1 MPLAQTPSAVRGF
14 AFGLGA
20 FGLWAI
26 HDVVIKSL
34 GPVMPVWQMMF
45 FLNLFWLPC
54 IVVLLIIDT
63 EPGSLRPVNPRLLML
78 RSVLS
83 ICVSLPI
90 FFAFTQLK
98 LAETYSILFSTPLW
112 ITALSMPLLGER
124 VGPRRWAAVIVGFIG
139 VLIVLRPGLSPIA
152 IGHVSAMIGAFF
164 AAVVFLIMRRLGRDE
179 RTGVLMLYPVLTN
192 LLILP
197 FFLIFLG
204 FEPMTLP
211 NLGAT
216 ALMAFLGFAGTVCII
231 TAYRYADAAMVA
243 PSQYSQILWA
253 TGFGILLFGETPG
266 WNVALGGLII
276 VGSGAYIT
284 WREHQLSKRP

>member
-1 MPLAQTPSAVRGF
+1 MPTIYTPSAVKGF

-54 IVVLLIIDT
+54 IVVLLIFDS
-63 EPGSLRPVNPRLLML
+63 EPGSLRPVHPKLLML

-98 LAETYSILFSTPLW
+98 LAETYSILFTTPLW
-112 ITALSMPLLGER
+112 ITALSVPLLGER
-124 VGPRRWAAVIVGFIG
+124 VGPRRWAAVIVGFVG
-139 VLIVLRPGLSPIA
+139 VLIVLRPGLSPMS
-152 IGHVSAMIGAFF
+152 IGHLSAMVGAFF
-164 AAVVFLIMRRLGRDE
+164 AALVFLIMRRLGRDE

-192 LLILP
+192 LVILP
-197 FFLIFLG
+197 FFLAGLG
-204 FEPMTLP
+204 FNPMTLEH
-211 NLGAT
+211 LGAT

-231 TAYRYADAAMVA
+231 TAYKYADAAMVA

-253 TGFGILLFGETPG
+253 TAFGALLFGELPG
-266 WNVALGGLII
+266 WNVALGALII

-284 WREHQLSKRP
+284 WREHTLSRMR

>member
-1 MPLAQTPSAVRGF
+1 
-14 AFGLGA
+14 
-20 FGLWAI
+20 
-26 HDVVIKSL
+26 
-34 GPVMPVWQMMF
+34 
-45 FLNLFWLPC
+45 
-54 IVVLLIIDT
+54 
-63 EPGSLRPVNPRLLML
+63 
-78 RSVLS
+78 
-83 ICVSLPI
+83 
-90 FFAFTQLK
+90 
-98 LAETYSILFSTPLW
+98 
-112 ITALSMPLLGER
+112 